1 MSNNLEKLYN
11 DLTFNSDLKDYGN
24 TFRREETKTEI
35 QYYIPSYLI
44 EEFENSNNIRYEFL
58 NASEFN
64 SKCSTKIF

>member
-11 DLTFNSDLKDYGN
+11 DLTFNSDLKDYGK

-44 EEFENSNNIRYEFL
+44 EEFEKSNNIRYEFL

>member
-11 DLTFNSDLKDYGN
+11 DLTFNSDLKDYGK

>member
-11 DLTFNSDLKDYGN
+11 DLTFNYDLKDYGK

-58 NASEFN
+58 YASEFN